1 MKKANRLSL
10 SLGFLGVS
18 MIGAAIFL
26 QYRSFQIEKENSVI
40 YEKVTM
46 KDLSSGTVEK
56 VSQKENENNNI
67 VEEKVENPL
76 TDDNTPTEEVEVQD
90 EVKEITTYEDVSTTP
105 VDPIVYDGMTLNQ
118 LAEKLNRSL
127 KSTIAGKGYLI
138 ASYSLQLG
146 VDPYLAT
153 AIILHETGCDK
164 CECVVI

>member
-1 MKKANRLSL
+1 MFLFEGGTMKKANRLSL

-67 VEEKVENPL
+67 VEEKVENPS
-76 TDDNTPTEEVEVQD
+76 EVLLNP
-90 EVKEITTYEDVSTTP
+90 S
-105 VDPIVYDGMTLNQ
+105 DPEATFRYKACARILDTL
-118 LAEKLNRSL
+118 
-127 KSTIAGKGYLI
+127 
-138 ASYSLQLG
+138 
-146 VDPYLAT
+146 
-153 AIILHETGCDK
+153 ET
-164 CECVVI
+164 

>member
-56 VSQKENENNNI
+56 
-67 VEEKVENPL
+67 
-76 TDDNTPTEEVEVQD
+76 
-90 EVKEITTYEDVSTTP
+90 
-105 VDPIVYDGMTLNQ
+105 
-118 LAEKLNRSL
+118 
-127 KSTIAGKGYLI
+127 
-138 ASYSLQLG
+138 
-146 VDPYLAT
+146 
-153 AIILHETGCDK
+153 
-164 CECVVI
+164 